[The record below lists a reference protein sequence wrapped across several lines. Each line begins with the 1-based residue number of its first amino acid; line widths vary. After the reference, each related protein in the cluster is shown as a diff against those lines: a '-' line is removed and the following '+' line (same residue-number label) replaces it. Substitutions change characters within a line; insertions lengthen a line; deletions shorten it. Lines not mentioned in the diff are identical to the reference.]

1 MGKEAT
7 GMDNVTFGRLG
18 EEAAAKLLEASGY
31 RILERNYRS
40 KMGEVDIIAS
50 KGAMLSFI
58 EVKTRQNYRY
68 GRPCEAVDRK
78 KQRRI
83 KNTAMCYL
91 KEANAEA
98 VHESISFDVVEVVIE
113 HMCNAF

>member
-1 MGKEAT
+1 
-7 GMDNVTFGRLG
+7 MDNVTFGRLG

-58 EVKTRQNYRY
+58 EV
-68 GRPCEAVDRK
+68 
-78 KQRRI
+78 
-83 KNTAMCYL
+83 
-91 KEANAEA
+91 
-98 VHESISFDVVEVVIE
+98 
-113 HMCNAF
+113 